1 MPLSAATLHG
11 LLRTE
16 RTDNMRVLYLIN
28 HAGKAGTEKYVYNL
42 VNAYKNEKAECFFAY
57 NEPGLLLDQMK
68 EMGIPTCQ
76 IEMKSPFD
84 LKAAKK
90 LAALCKKYKIDIIHT
105 QYPRENYVA
114 VLSKRYR
121 PETRVIYTCHL
132 TLKTNFLWRMTN
144 PIITKHD
151 DAIISVCNNGKE
163 LMVGNGVPEEKIRVI
178 FNGLFEEDMQK
189 DMASTIREELGIPED
204 TFVAVTL
211 ARYHIAKGLP
221 YLVDSIAKVP
231 EDIPFVCLIA
241 GDGELFEE
249 IRTKIQEMG
258 LEKRILQLGFRK
270 DAPNLLAGSDIF
282 INSAKCYEALS
293 FAILEAL
300 GAGLPVIATNIGG
313 NGDIINPQNDCGIL
327 VEYGDTDGMAN
338 AITTLAKDKE
348 LCRKYSENGRR
359 AIKNVFNLDHI
370 LDKIYKV
377 YEEVL
382 EK

>member
-1 MPLSAATLHG
+1 
-11 LLRTE
+11 
-16 RTDNMRVLYLIN
+16 MRVLYLIN

-42 VNAYKNEKAECFFAY
+42 VKAYQNEKAECFFAY
-57 NEPGLLLDQMK
+57 NEPGLLLTQMQ

-76 IEMKSPFD
+76 IEMRSPFD
-84 LKAAKK
+84 KKAAKK
-90 LAALCKKYKIDIIHT
+90 LAALCEKYKIDIIHT

-121 PETRVIYTCHL
+121 PETKVIYTCHL
-132 TLKTNFLWRMTN
+132 TLKTGPLWRITN
-144 PIITKHD
+144 RFITKRD

-163 LMVGNGVPEEKIRVI
+163 LLIGNGVPAEKIQVI
-178 FNGLFEEDMQK
+178 FNGLRPSELATETV
-189 DMASTIREELGIPED
+189 STIREELGISPD

-231 EDIPFVCLIA
+231 EDLPFVCLIA

-249 IRTKIQEMG
+249 IRDRIREKG

-270 DAPNLLAGSDIF
+270 DAANLLAGSDVF

-313 NGDIINPQNDCGIL
+313 NGDIINPENDCGIL
-327 VEYGDTDGMAN
+327 VEYDDTDAMAN
-338 AITTLAKDKE
+338 AIKTLAGDKA
-348 LCRKYSENGRR
+348 LCKKYGENGRR
-359 AIKNVFNLDHI
+359 AIEKVFNLDMI

-382 EK
+382 ASK